1 MSNRPSP
8 LKSFIS
14 GASGGLSVVIAAH
27 PFDLIKVRMQ
37 AAHEGLGFLH
47 ATKTIIQQHGILGL
61 YRGVNPV
68 LVGTPIMLA
77 INFWAYFMAQKYI
90 YELETGEV
98 YTNMD
103 KLSIPQIGLAGALA
117 ALPTAVLLA
126 PAEQIKIR
134 LQLKHGR
141 QEATFNVIKQIVSE
155 SGVRGLFRGTLLTF
169 ARDFPGSF
177 AYFGTYEAIK
187 RQVKNDRNVM
197 PMGWTLVAGGIAGM
211 VNWTIA
217 IPIDTL
223 KTRVQASKELGI
235 RTAFN
240 SLIKDGGAFALFK
253 GLGPTLLRAF
263 PASAAF
269 FFGVETSTKIL
280 NQWF

>member
-47 ATKTIIQQHGILGL
+47 ATKTIVQQHGILGL

-98 YTNMD
+98 YTDMD

-134 LQLKHGR
+134 LQLMHGK
-141 QEATFNVIKQIVSE
+141 QGSTFNVIRQIISE
-155 SGVRGLFRGTLLTF
+155 SGPRGLFRGTFLTF

-177 AYFGTYEAIK
+177 AYFATYEAIK

-197 PMGWTLVAGGIAGM
+197 PIGWTLIAG
-211 VNWTIA
+211 
-217 IPIDTL
+217 DTL
-223 KTRVQASKELGI
+223 KTRVQASKDMGI
-235 RTAFN
+235 RTAFT